1 MHVIKGLKH
10 LPSLSKDCV
19 VAIGNFDGIHLGH
32 QKILQILVREARKY
46 GLVSLLLTFSPHPEK
61 VLGIRGV
68 KMLQTLDQRLGEI
81 EKYGLQ
87 YVVVLPFDQT
97 LDQRLGEIEKYGLQ
111 YVVVL
116 PFDQKFAHTPAEK
129 FIRTVILQKL
139 KAKKVIVGENFKFGQ
154 NREGDI
160 SKLRALAAEYHFK
173 VQSISPVVK
182 QGNVVSSSLI
192 RELLQQGKP
201 EKANI
206 LIGRPYEIEGTVI
219 KGKSRGRH
227 LGFPT
232 ANVYPLNEIIPT
244 GVFISEVGI
253 SSKLLP
259 AVTHVGSKPTF
270 NDKDTHIESYIMD
283 FKKNLYGER
292 IRILFLRK
300 IRDEKKFD
308 SPEAL
313 SLQIKKDLES
323 AKRYFHR

>member
-1 MHVIKGLKH
+1 MHVIKGFKH
-10 LPSLSKDCV
+10 LPSFSKDCV

-32 QKILQILVREARKY
+32 QKILRILVREAKKY
-46 GLVSLLLTFSPHPEK
+46 GLISLLLTFSPHPEK
-61 VLGIRGV
+61 VLGISSV

-81 EKYGLQ
+81 EKYDLH
-87 YVVVLPFDQT
+87 
-97 LDQRLGEIEKYGLQ
+97 

-116 PFDQKFAHTPAEK
+116 PFDQKFAHTPAEE
-129 FIRTVILQKL
+129 FIRTIVIQKL
-139 KAKKVIVGENFKFGQ
+139 KAKKVIVGENFRFGQ

-160 SKLRALAAEYHFK
+160 SKLRALAVEYDFK
-173 VQSISPVVK
+173 VQSLPPVVK
-182 QGNVVSSSLI
+182 QGHVVSSSLI
-192 RELLQQGKP
+192 RELLEQGKP

-219 KGKSRGRH
+219 KGKSRGKH

-232 ANVYPLNEIIPT
+232 ANVSPLNEIIPS
-244 GVFISEVGI
+244 GVFISKVGVR
-253 SSKLLP
+253 SKLLP

-270 NDKDTHIESYIMD
+270 NDRDTHIESYIMD
-283 FKKNLYGER
+283 FKNNLYGER

-308 SPEAL
+308 SPKAL

-323 AKRYFHR
+323 AKRYFHG

>member
-1 MHVIKGLKH
+1 MQVIKGLKH
-10 LPSLSKDCV
+10 LPSFSKDCV
-19 VAIGNFDGIHLGH
+19 IAIGNFDGIHLGH
-32 QKILQILVREARKY
+32 QKIIQILVREAKKHD
-46 GLVSLLLTFSPHPEK
+46 LVSLLLTFSPHPEK

-81 EKYGLQ
+81 DK
-87 YVVVLPFDQT
+87 F
-97 LDQRLGEIEKYGLQ
+97 GLQ

-116 PFDQKFAHTPAEK
+116 PFDQKFAHTPAVK
-129 FIRTVILQKL
+129 FIRTVVLQKL

-173 VQSISPVVK
+173 VQSIPPVVK

-192 RELLQQGKP
+192 RELLQQGMP

-219 KGKSRGRH
+219 KGKSRGKH

-232 ANVYPLNEIIPT
+232 ANVYPLNEIIPK

-253 SSKLLP
+253 KKKLLP

-270 NDKDTHIESYIMD
+270 NDKDRHIESYIID
-283 FKKNLYGER
+283 FKNNLYGER

-313 SLQIKKDLES
+313 SFQIKKDLES
-323 AKRYFHR
+323 ARRYFHG

>member
-1 MHVIKGLKH
+1 MHVIKGFKH
-10 LPSLSKDCV
+10 LPFFSKDCV

-32 QKILQILVREARKY
+32 QKILRILVREARKY
-46 GLVSLLLTFSPHPEK
+46 DLISLLLTFSPHPEK
-61 VLGIRGV
+61 VLGIREV

-81 EKYGLQ
+81 EKYSLQ
-87 YVVVLPFDQT
+87 YVVV
-97 LDQRLGEIEKYGLQ
+97 
-111 YVVVL
+111 V
-116 PFDQKFAHTPAEK
+116 PFDQKFANTTAEK
-129 FIRTVILQKL
+129 FIRAIVLQKL
-139 KAKKVIVGENFKFGQ
+139 KAKKVIVGENFRFGQ
-154 NREGDI
+154 YREGDI

-173 VQSISPVVK
+173 VQSIPPVVK

-219 KGKSRGRH
+219 RGKSRGKH

-232 ANVYPLNEIIPT
+232 ANIFPLNEIIPK
-244 GVFISEVGI
+244 GVFISEVEI
-253 SSKLLP
+253 RSKLLP
-259 AVTHVGSKPTF
+259 AVTHVGRKPTF

-283 FKKNLYGER
+283 FKNNLYGER
-292 IRILFLRK
+292 IRILFLKK

-308 SPEAL
+308 TPEDL

-323 AKRYFHR
+323 AKKYFHRKNTRIARI